1 MERRFLW
8 LSLLGLGAL
17 LLSSSCTQEDGV
29 PEDNGLKRSVHEKV
43 NVTSGP
49 LSPTTRISTERDG
62 NVTHFNWN
70 KGDAIILAT
79 PSQQLPYITTVSGST
94 ASFLSAF
101 SGSENESDY
110 LANEEG
116 QVVYARYP
124 YDADKKIDMK
134 TLKTPIS
141 QDEPFLYAVD
151 TITDGQL
158 GLHFHHAFAYIKL
171 EVSFEGFT
179 FTKENQPKLEMEL
192 NYEDDEA
199 VNDIFPFRLF
209 NPVFNYATREIE
221 YASWDDDWDLN
232 PAQYEDSS
240 RLYAVRPLPEGYYIY
255 FSMEE
260 NYDVCDYILKSI
272 PTGGLKAGHIYTIK
286 LPFRAIRDER
296 WLLTHL
302 FIEGNGNEW
311 TNKTNWLSDK
321 PYGEW
326 YGVKTDEEG
335 HVTEIDLSS
344 NNFRGRPRDIDFSLC
359 PYLTKFSVDNNSFDA
374 LELSGSDSLT
384 AFSLNNC
391 NVRDQLYCSFDKVD
405 LYKCEITDLSI
416 YSIASEVKNCT
427 IRGEF
432 ESSCDSLYIEDSE
445 CLQLVGTRVR
455 KQLHVKNSTLGLI
468 YPTYS
473 PCDDSADVILENVTL
488 KDCSGEKESVTV
500 TCTIKGSEWTSLFD
514 SASTR
519 TANYNNNN
527 LD

>member
-1 MERRFLW
+1 MNKLTYCF
-8 LSLLGLGAL
+8 LGLGTMLFA
-17 LLSSSCTQEDGV
+17 SSCTQDDGAH
-29 PEDNGLKRSVHEKV
+29 EDNGLKRSVHEKV
-43 NVTSGP
+43 NVTSRP

-70 KGDAIILAT
+70 KGDAIALAT
-79 PSQQLPYITTVSGST
+79 TNQQLPYITTVSGAT

-124 YDADKKIDMK
+124 YDTDKKIDMK

-151 TITDGQL
+151 TIVDGQL
-158 GLHFHHAFAYIKL
+158 GLHFHHAFAYLRL

-192 NYEDDEA
+192 NYEDDDA

-209 NPVFNYATREIE
+209 NPVFNYATYEIE
-221 YASWDDDWDLN
+221 YSSWDDDWDLT
-232 PAQYEDSS
+232 PAQYEDTS
-240 RLYAVRPLPEGYYIY
+240 RLYAVRPLPEGYFIY

-260 NYDVCDYILKSI
+260 NYDVYDYIFKSI

-286 LPFRAIRDER
+286 LPFRAVRDER
-296 WLLTHL
+296 WLMTHL

-326 YGVKTDEEG
+326 YGVTVDAEG
-335 HVTEIDLSS
+335 HVTGIDLSG
-344 NNFRGRPRDIDFSLC
+344 NNFKGRPRDIDLSFC
-359 PYLTKFSVDNNSFDA
+359 PYLTKFCVDNNSFDA
-374 LELSGSDSLT
+374 LELTGSNNMAD
-384 AFSLNNC
+384 FSLNNC

-416 YSIASEVKNCT
+416 YSITSSVKSCT

-432 ESSCDSLYIEDSE
+432 GASCDSLYIEESE
-445 CLQLVGTRVR
+445 CLQVVGMTVS
-455 KQLHVKNSTLGLI
+455 KQLHVKNSTLGM
-468 YPTYS
+468 YHSAYN
-473 PCDDSADVILENVTL
+473 PCEDDADVILENVTL
-488 KDCSGEKESVTV
+488 KDNSGEKESVSV
-500 TCTIKGSEWTSLFD
+500 TCTIKGSEWTTLFD
-514 SASTR
+514 STSTQ
-519 TANYNNNN
+519 TTNNNYNNF
-527 LD
+527 D